1 MFNSPSI
8 PSEILL
14 EGLNDSGSAVNIPVS
29 SEGHL
34 EVEIHGPRLPF
45 GSVHAER
52 LHPIFQVDPIY
63 GINQTE
69 ILTTTGSNGTATVTS
84 GMFKVS
90 TGTTSGASATLQS
103 RKRLRYRPGQGL
115 VGRFTALWSAP
126 AASAY
131 QLIGFGS
138 AESGVYF
145 GYQGTTFGI
154 LHVTG
159 GVREIQTLTVT
170 TASTSTNNYQVT
182 LNGVSTNVTATS
194 NSSTVKTAYE
204 ISQGTYAGWD
214 AMQIGSTVVFVSK
227 SAGNKTDTFS
237 LAQSGAGTPAAGSF
251 VETLAGVASTDNFIA
266 QSSWNGDK
274 LDGTGVSG
282 ITLDPTKGNVFQIGI
297 QYLGFGAITFEI
309 ETVADDGNN
318 PVFTTVHT
326 LKFPNTRTT
335 PTFSQ
340 PSFPFT
346 MTAYSTGSTTDVSV
360 SCGSFAGFIEG
371 DKKLNGP
378 RQTYT
383 KSSTAVSTGSYY
395 CFSTIRN
402 DRVFGGRANQAV
414 VNLIS
419 CAFAHDDTTPV
430 TFYLIK
436 NATLVG
442 TPNFAAHA
450 TSSCTS
456 VDTAATTCTFATNDQ
471 VVFSM
476 PIGDSGS
483 VAFAFSDD
491 ITLQPGETLT
501 IAAQTVTGTATYSNI
516 SINTREDH

>member
-14 EGLNDSGSAVNIPVS
+14 EGLNDSGDATNIPVT

-45 GSVHAER
+45 GSIHAER
-52 LHPIFQVDPIY
+52 LSPIFQTDPIY
-63 GINQTE
+63 GINATE
-69 ILTTTGSNGTATVTS
+69 CLTTVGSNGTATVAN

-90 TGTTSGASATLQS
+90 TGTNSGASATLQS
-103 RKRLRYRPGQGL
+103 RKRLRYRPGQGI
-115 VGRFTALWSAP
+115 VGRFTGLWSAP
-126 AASAY
+126 VASAY
-131 QLIGFGS
+131 QLIGLGS
-138 AESGVYF
+138 SESGVYF

-170 TASTSTNNYQVT
+170 TGSTSTNNYQVT
-182 LNGVSTNVTATS
+182 LNGVSTNVTAT
-194 NSSTVKTAYE
+194 NNGSTTKTAYE

-214 AMQIGSTVVFVSK
+214 AMQLGATVVFISK

-251 VETLAGVASTDNFIA
+251 VETLAGVASTDTFVA
-266 QSSWNGDK
+266 QSEWNGDK
-274 LDGTGVSG
+274 LDGTGASG

-297 QYLGFGAITFEI
+297 QYLGYGAIIFEV
-309 ETVADDGNN
+309 ETVSDDSNN

-326 LKFPNTRTT
+326 LKFPNARTT
-335 PTFSQ
+335 PSFSQ

-371 DKKLNGP
+371 DKKLTGP

-383 KSSTAVSTGSYY
+383 RTSTAVTTGAYY
-395 CFSTIRN
+395 CFGTIRN

-419 CAFAHDDTTPV
+419 CGFAHDDTTPV

-436 NATLVG
+436 NATLAG
-442 TPNFAAHA
+442 TPSFAAYS

-456 VDTAATTCTFATNDQ
+456 FDTAATTCTIASNEQ
-471 VVFSM
+471 IVFSM
-476 PIGDSGS
+476 PVGDSGS
-483 VAFAFSDD
+483 VAFSFTDD

-501 IAAQTVTGTATYSNI
+501 LAATTVTGTATYSNV